1 MTITD
6 NVSIEHLDLPPFHG
20 LLATATSPATLEVK
34 QGGSKVSHVPI
45 TRSKRIRTLKNSK

>member
-6 NVSIEHLDLPPFHG
+6 NVYAELLDLPPFHG
-20 LLATATSPATLEVK
+20 LLATASPATLEVK

-45 TRSKRIRTLKNSK
+45 TRSKRIRALKNSK